1 MARLGGKC
9 MVMTRREVH
18 LQAIAEV
25 NKKLQSNVFRRVV
38 GTKVVSELEPASD
51 YYTAEEYHQQ
61 YLEKGGRFS
70 SPQSAAKGATERIR
84 CYG

>member
-1 MARLGGKC
+1 M
-9 MVMTRREVH
+9 
-18 LQAIAEV
+18 QAIAEV
-25 NKKLQSNVFRRVV
+25 NKKLQSNVFRRVM
-38 GTKVVSELEPASD
+38 GKEVVSELKPASD